1 MSIGTPKCL
10 TGIDTGFKASQKTGP
25 RLKVLHDRLGRPGI
39 ELRTPTYKASDLPT
53 TLWWFSLFLFWYSE
67 EPFKNIFLD
76 ICVNDNLLSAL
87 QFYHMTLLL
96 FNG

>member
-1 MSIGTPKCL
+1 MSIGTSKYL
-10 TGIDTGFKASQKTGP
+10 TGISSGFKASQKTGP
-25 RLKVLHDRLGRPGI
+25 RLKVLSDRLGRPGI
-39 ELRTPTYKASDLPT
+39 ELRTPTYKGSDLST
-53 TLWWFSLFLFWYSE
+53 TLRWFSLFLFWYSE
-67 EPFKNIFLD
+67 EPFKKLFQD